1 MSLDRACETQQAP
14 SPGASESTNP
24 GSPVLQLA
32 KMDAAEKGTESPT
45 SSPATTALGESQ
57 GSTCRTGADQTP
69 RDSPIGS
76 MLGLTSSPASP
87 ASRPTALEMSPGTP
101 KLKSPAASP
110 RAPDGANP
118 EATDGEI
125 ARKRSVQHPPGLAL
139 TVTIPSSDR
148 EPRNLR
154 SRVAPPP
161 GLTLSNTAGGK
172 FFNDLEE
179 CNSPVNAVSI
189 LQEYV
194 QSRCPFTPHQKILT
208 WSFESNTSI
217 EGLILFRGSV
227 EFTVGEKYHKITG
240 DWQGS
245 KKKAQRDAGEQALL
259 ELRKDGAPL
268 APPPPVAASPTAS
281 VTTPT
286 STGIDGPIAELH
298 CFVREQSQMS
308 SNEKVL
314 NWTYEASN
322 EHSGSPSF
330 RATVSFQFKSL
341 PQQFRGRWQ
350 SSKKKAQK
358 DAATRVLWYFKASGG
373 AALPVSD
380 QAGSPLASPAGSM
393 ISRLLQST
401 NGAGLSLSDQGSPL
415 ASPAAS
421 FGMARLLQAS
431 AGSPVGSPTGS
442 LGSPLA
448 FAGFGS
454 PAVAPPLVANPYL
467 QATGLEGFT
476 PSMTSSAA
484 ALAYMM
490 NPGNLDMGA
499 SAWAG
504 SETGWN
510 QWEQDAQV
518 PLSLAQQLDESEMGW
533 GY

>member
-1 MSLDRACETQQAP
+1 MELSPDRSCDALKAA

-24 GSPVLQLA
+24 GSPLLQLRKVEQA
-32 KMDAAEKGTESPT
+32 DKGPESPT

-76 MLGLTSSPASP
+76 MVGLNSSPASP
-87 ASRPTALEMSPGTP
+87 ASHPMTLELSPEAP
-101 KLKSPAASP
+101 KLESPCTSP
-110 RAPDGANP
+110 RQEPSVDP
-118 EATDGEI
+118 EATTGEG

-139 TVTIPSSDR
+139 TVTIPQSDQ
-148 EPRNLR
+148 PRNLR

-172 FFNDLEE
+172 FFNELEE

-227 EFTVGEKYHKITG
+227 EFTLGEKYHHITG

-286 STGIDGPIAELH
+286 SSGIDGPIAELH

-330 RATVSFQFKSL
+330 RATVSFQFKCL

-358 DAATRVLWYFKASGG
+358 DAATRVIWYFKASGG
-373 AALPVSD
+373 AALPVSE
-380 QAGSPLASPAGSM
+380 QAGSPMGSPAGSM

-401 NGAGLSLSDQGSPL
+401 GGAGLSLSEQGSPL
-415 ASPAAS
+415 GSPAAS
-421 FGMARLLQAS
+421 FGMARLLQA
-431 AGSPVGSPTGS
+431 GSPLGSPTGS
-442 LGSPLA
+442 MGSPLA

-454 PAVAPPLVANPYL
+454 PVAAPPLVANPYIDTT
-467 QATGLEGFT
+467 ALEAFSPGKAG
-476 PSMTSSAA
+476 SAA

-490 NPGNLDMGA
+490 TPTHLDLGN
-499 SAWAG
+499 AWAG
-504 SETGWN
+504 CEAGWSHWD
-510 QWEQDAQV
+510 QEAQV
-518 PLSLAQQLDESEMGW
+518 PLSLAAQLDETELAW